1 MHKEQIELWQHQH
14 VFNPDKTAAEKRT
27 LAVVTITF
35 LMMFVEIIVGWLT
48 NSMALLADGWHMGTH
63 AFALGVS
70 LLAFV
75 LARRHSRDNRFVF
88 GTWKI
93 EILGAYTSAVILGI
107 VGVLMTWASV
117 QRILSPVPIEYGQAI
132 AVAVLGLLVNVACA
146 FILGYRGGDHD
157 HPAHGPQEAHP
168 AHADHAQHEG
178 EHDQSHADHAQH
190 EGEHDHPHADHALQE
205 GEHDHPHADHAQHE
219 GEHGHPHADH
229 PQHEEGA
236 HAHPAPARSVTS
248 HLGHTHDD
256 LNLKSAYLHV
266 VADATTSVLAIGA
279 LLGVRHLGLMWL
291 DPMMGIVGAGLI
303 LRWSFFLLRDT
314 SGILLDLAHGA
325 DASLV
330 EHVKAHIESDGDSK
344 ISDLHLWKVAQD
356 RYACI
361 VSLVTATPQTTEE
374 YKVRLGNHGE
384 LAHVTIEVNRCLP
397 SV

>member
-1 MHKEQIELWQHQH
+1 MVPREQIELWQHQH
-14 VFNPDKTAAEKRT
+14 IFNPDKSAAEKRT

-35 LMMFVEIIVGWLT
+35 AMMIVEIIVGWLT
-48 NSMALLADGWHMGTH
+48 NSMALFADGWHMGTH

-132 AVAVLGLLVNVACA
+132 AVAILGLVVNVACA
-146 FILGYRGGDHD
+146 VILGYRGGNDHHAAVPGDTHPD
-157 HPAHGPQEAHP
+157 HG
-168 AHADHAQHEG
+168 DHAQHEG
-178 EHDQSHADHAQH
+178 EHHHLHANHAQH
-190 EGEHDHPHADHALQE
+190 EDEHP
-205 GEHDHPHADHAQHE
+205 HPHADHAQHE
-219 GEHGHPHADH
+219 GEHHHPHADH
-229 PQHEEGA
+229 AQHEDEHPHPHADHAQQEEGA
-236 HAHPAPARSVTS
+236 HAHRAPAQRVTS

-266 VADATTSVLAIGA
+266 VADATTSILAIAA
-279 LLGVRHLGLMWL
+279 LLGVRQFGFLWL
-291 DPMMGIVGAGLI
+291 DPMMGIVGAVLI
-303 LRWSFFLLRDT
+303 LRWSYGLLRDT

-330 EHVKAHIESDGDSK
+330 EHVKAHIESDGDSQV
-344 ISDLHLWKVAQD
+344 SDLHLWKVGQD
-356 RYACI
+356 SYACI
-361 VSLVTATPQTTEE
+361 VSLVTGTTQTTEE
-374 YKVRLGNHGE
+374 YKVRLGRHGE
-384 LAHVTIEVNRCLP
+384 LAHVTIEVNR
-397 SV
+397 SQSAA